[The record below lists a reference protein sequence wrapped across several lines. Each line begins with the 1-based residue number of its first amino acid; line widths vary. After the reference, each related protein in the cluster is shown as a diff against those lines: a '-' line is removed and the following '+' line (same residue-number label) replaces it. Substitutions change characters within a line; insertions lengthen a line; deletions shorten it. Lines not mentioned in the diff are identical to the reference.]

1 MQPYWRGIGYHPAMS
16 RKRFNEMNCGIA
28 QTLEVLGDWWTL
40 LIVRDAFFG
49 LRRFSDF
56 QASLGIARNILA
68 ARLRHLVDKGI
79 LERVDAGATGPRHEY
94 RLTAKGEALLPLLMA
109 MRDWSDHW
117 VFGPGH
123 EPVVVVE
130 RASGRRVPPL
140 AVRDADGQPLAQRD
154 LRTQPGPGAT
164 EATRQMFDLA
174 RQKRKAAAG

>member
-1 MQPYWRGIGYHPAMS
+1 MS

-56 QASLGIARNILA
+56 QASLGIAKNILS
-68 ARLRHLVDKGI
+68 ARLRRLLDHGI
-79 LERVDAGATGPRHEY
+79 LTRVDAGSTGARYEY
-94 RLTAKGEALLPLLMA
+94 VLTEKGEALLPMLMA
-109 MRDWSDHW
+109 LRDWSDQW
-117 VFGPGH
+117 VFGPGA

-140 AVRDADGQPLAQRD
+140 AVRDADGHLLPRRA
-154 LRTQPGPGAT
+154 LRTLPGPGAS
-164 EATRQMFDLA
+164 EATL
-174 RQKRKAAAG
+174 KRFRPVASTKP